1 MNTNNKNKKIRELAA
16 TGMNMRQI
24 EKETGYDY
32 TTIRGEMLRKKL
44 TVHKQNPRNDRY
56 PLDCFNPYAV
66 ICWITG
72 FGQ

>member
-32 TTIRGEMLRKKL
+32 TTIRGEMLRKKFSVQR
-44 TVHKQNPRNDRY
+44 TNPRNERY
-56 PLDCFNPYAV
+56 PLDCFNPYEV
-66 ICWITG
+66 ICWITR